1 MLGMTDSSSPDDE
14 TGQDLVPAAP
24 TPAPTHLGPAGAAEL
39 PDTPSPEPPVPSP
52 QADAHGFDPAA
63 YDWVPVLRKP
73 RKDGFTPERQLK
85 FIRALADTGCVE
97 MAAHE
102 VGMSPKSCYRLRNS
116 PEGVQFAAAWD
127 AALPYAARHLLDI
140 AFDRAIHGSDE
151 PVFDKEGRR
160 VGRRMRQNDR
170 LLMFLLRGF
179 MPERFRYAHRD
190 LRQADEPPPP
200 PELPLDEAL
209 AQLLPV
215 EPPEPHKL
223 MAPDD
228 LEVAIQVADI
238 MDGELPTY
246 HRGRGDAEISWQ
258 PPPDPEF
265 ERLLENAKREADGV
279 PPLGEEAE
287 WNGEYWTDG
296 DDPSLA

>member
-1 MLGMTDSSSPDDE
+1 MTDSSSPDDE

-24 TPAPTHLGPAGAAEL
+24 PPAPLTHDPAGAAAL
-39 PDTPSPEPPVPSP
+39 PDEPEEP
-52 QADAHGFDPAA
+52 ALDAHGFDPAA
-63 YDWVPVLRKP
+63 YQWVPVLRKP
-73 RKDGFTPERQLK
+73 RRDGFTPQRQLD

-116 PEGVQFAAAWD
+116 PEGAQFAAAWD
-127 AALPYAARHLLDI
+127 AALPYAARRLVDI

-151 PVFDKEGRR
+151 PVFDKAGNR

-190 LRQADEPPPP
+190 LRQADEPAPP
-200 PELPLDEAL
+200 PEPSLDEAL

-215 EPPEPHKL
+215 APPAPHAL
-223 MAPDD
+223 LAPDD
-228 LEVAIQVADI
+228 LDVALQCADI
-238 MDGELPTY
+238 LDGKLPHW
-246 HRGRGDAEISWQ
+246 HRGRGDAEA
-258 PPPDPEF
+258 PEAVPLDPEF
-265 ERLLENAKREADGV
+265 ERQLENAKRAASGL
-279 PPLGEEAE
+279 PPLGDDAS
-287 WNGEYWTDG
+287 WNGDYWTDG
-296 DDPSLA
+296 AEGADDDASLA

>member
-1 MLGMTDSSSPDDE
+1 MTDSSSPDDE
-14 TGQDLVPAAP
+14 TGHDLVPAAP
-24 TPAPTHLGPAGAAEL
+24 PPAPIHTGPAGAAAL
-39 PDTPSPEPPVPSP
+39 PDGDLEEP
-52 QADAHGFDPAA
+52 ALDAHGFDPAA

-73 RKDGFTPERQLK
+73 RRDGFTPQRQLD

-97 MAAHE
+97 MAAHA

-116 PEGVQFAAAWD
+116 PQGTQFAAAWD
-127 AALPYAARHLLDI
+127 AALPYAARRLLDL

-151 PVFDKEGRR
+151 PVFDKEGHR

-170 LLMFLLRGF
+170 LLMFLLRGY

-215 EPPEPHKL
+215 APPEPHAL
-223 MAPDD
+223 MAPDR
-228 LEVAIQVADI
+228 LEVALQCADLL
-238 MDGELPTY
+238 DGQLPHW
-246 HRGRGDAEISWQ
+246 HRGRGDAEAPEPLSLG
-258 PPPDPEF
+258 PDL
-265 ERLLENAKREADGV
+265 ERALEDAKRANAGL
-279 PPLGEEAE
+279 PPRGEEWDGLE
-287 WNGEYWTDG
+287 GGDG
-296 DDPSLA
+296 DD

>member
-1 MLGMTDSSSPDDE
+1 MTNASHPDDE

-24 TPAPTHLGPAGAAEL
+24 PPAPVHTGPAGAAARPEDD
-39 PDTPSPEPPVPSP
+39 PGPEPPNPNPVV
-52 QADAHGFDPAA
+52 DAHGFDPAA

-73 RKDGFTPERQLK
+73 RRDGFTPQRQLD

-97 MAAHE
+97 MAAHA
-102 VGMSPKSCYRLRNS
+102 VGMSPTSSYRLRNS
-116 PEGVQFAAAWD
+116 PEGTQFAAAWD
-127 AALPYAARHLLDI
+127 AALPYAARHLLDL

-200 PELPLDEAL
+200 PEIPLDAAL

-215 EPPEPHKL
+215 APPEPHAL

-228 LEVAIQVADI
+228 LEVAIECADI
-238 MDGELPTY
+238 LDGKLPHW
-246 HRGRGDAEISWQ
+246 HRGRGDAEPYEV
-258 PPPDPEF
+258 PPPDPDF
-265 ERLLENAKREADGV
+265 ERALENAKRAASGL
-279 PPLGEEAE
+279 PPLAEGEPLEAE
-287 WNGEYWTDG
+287 RDA
-296 DDPSLA
+296 DDDAF